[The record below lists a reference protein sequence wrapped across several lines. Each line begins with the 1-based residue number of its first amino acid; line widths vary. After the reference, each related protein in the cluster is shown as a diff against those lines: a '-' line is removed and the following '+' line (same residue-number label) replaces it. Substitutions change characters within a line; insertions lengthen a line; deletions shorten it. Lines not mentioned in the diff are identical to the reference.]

1 MISPAEFLIIK
12 RYLKP
17 KRKEGVLKVISIFSF
32 LGIGLGVAT
41 LIIVMSVMNGFRSE
55 LINKLLLFQPH
66 ISVYQFIDYDVTK
79 NKISKLLKNKNIQSK
94 SVNLTYSIQSLV
106 ITNNANK
113 GVVLRGLNKK
123 DFLNDQL
130 INKKI
135 IDGNIGKF
143 GNSYISIGS
152 NLAEQLG
159 VWVGNEIT
167 ILSSK
172 KESTPLGNL
181 PEQYTF
187 KVGSVYKSGI
197 YEFDNNYIIF
207 DISTSENFLSGY
219 VKDKNIEIR
228 LENPN
233 QAEVVKNSLSNEAF
247 QVFSWI
253 DNNKSFYDALLV
265 ERNVMFIILTLII
278 IVASFNIISGL
289 TILVK
294 NKTKEVAILKTLG
307 FSSYSINKIFFITG
321 STIGAAGT
329 IFGIL
334 LGVLF
339 SYYIENIRLFLSS
352 AFNIEIF
359 PAEIYFL
366 SQMPSEIH
374 WPTILVISLVSL
386 FITFLASIYP
396 SIKASKVNPIESL
409 KYE

>member
-79 NKISKLLKNKNIQSK
+79 NKISKLLQNKNIQSK
-94 SVNLTYSIQSLV
+94 SLNLTYSIQSLV

-159 VWVGNEIT
+159 VWVDNEIT

-219 VKDKNIEIR
+219 AKDKNIEIR

-233 QAEVVKNSLSNEAF
+233 QAEVVKNSLSDETF

-329 IFGIL
+329 TFGVF

-339 SYYIENIRLFLSS
+339 SYYVENIRLFLSS

>member
-159 VWVGNEIT
+159 VWVDNEIT

-233 QAEVVKNSLSNEAF
+233 QAEVVKNSLSNETF

-339 SYYIENIRLFLSS
+339 SYYVENIRLFLSS

-374 WPTILVISLVSL
+374 WPTIFAISLVSL

>member
-159 VWVGNEIT
+159 VWVDNEIT

-219 VKDKNIEIR
+219 AKDKNIEIR

-233 QAEVVKNSLSNEAF
+233 QAEVVKNSLSSETF

-329 IFGIL
+329 IFGVL

-339 SYYIENIRLFLSS
+339 SYYVENIRLFLSS

>member
-12 RYLKP
+12 MYLTP
-17 KRKEGVLKVISIFSF
+17 KRKEVVLKVISIFSF

-329 IFGIL
+329 IFGVL

-339 SYYIENIRLFLSS
+339 SYYVENIRLFLSS

>member
-17 KRKEGVLKVISIFSF
+17 KRKEGILKVISIFSF

-66 ISVYQFIDYDVTK
+66 ISVYQFSDFDLAK
-79 NKISKLLKNKNIQSK
+79 DKITELLKIQNIKSK
-94 SVNLTYSIQSLV
+94 KVNLTYSIQSLV

-123 DFLNDQL
+123 DFLNDEL
-130 INKKI
+130 VNKKI
-135 IDGNIGKF
+135 IDGNISKF
-143 GNSYISIGS
+143 GNNYISIGS

-159 VWVGNEIT
+159 VWVDKEIT

-187 KVGSVYKSGI
+187 KIGSVYKSGI

-207 DISTSENFLSGY
+207 DVSTSQDFLSGY
-219 VKDKNIEIR
+219 AKDKNIEIR
-228 LENPN
+228 LENPDL
-233 QAEVVKNSLSNEAF
+233 AEKVKNILSNQTF

-253 DNNKSFYDALLV
+253 DNNKSFYDALLI

-321 STIGAAGT
+321 STIGSAGT
-329 IFGIL
+329 VFGVL

-339 SYYIENIRLFLSS
+339 SNYIENIRLFLSS

-374 WPTILVISLVSL
+374 WPTIILISIVSL
-386 FITFLASIYP
+386 LITFLASIFP

>member
-1 MISPAEFLIIK
+1 LISPAEFLIIK

-17 KRKEGVLKVISIFSF
+17 KRKEGILKVISIFSF

-66 ISVYQFIDYDVTK
+66 ISVYQFSDFDLAK
-79 NKISKLLKNKNIQSK
+79 DKITELLKIQNIKSK
-94 SVNLTYSIQSLV
+94 KVNLTYSIQSLV

-123 DFLNDQL
+123 DFLNDEL
-130 INKKI
+130 LNKKI
-135 IDGNIGKF
+135 IDGNISKF
-143 GNSYISIGS
+143 GNNYISIGS

-159 VWVGNEIT
+159 VWVDKEIT

-187 KVGSVYKSGI
+187 KIGSVYKSGI

-207 DISTSENFLSGY
+207 DVSTSQDFLSGY
-219 VKDKNIEIR
+219 AKDKNIEIR
-228 LENPN
+228 LENPDL
-233 QAEVVKNSLSNEAF
+233 AEKVKNILSNQAF

-253 DNNKSFYDALLV
+253 DNNKSFYDALLI

-321 STIGAAGT
+321 STIGSAGT
-329 IFGIL
+329 VFGVL

-339 SYYIENIRLFLSS
+339 SNYIENIRLFLSS

-374 WPTILVISLVSL
+374 WPTIILISIVSL
-386 FITFLASIYP
+386 LITFLASIFP

>member
-17 KRKEGVLKVISIFSF
+17 KRKEGILKVISIFSF

-66 ISVYQFIDYDVTK
+66 ISVYQFSDFDLAK
-79 NKISKLLKNKNIQSK
+79 DKITELLKIQNIKSK
-94 SVNLTYSIQSLV
+94 KVNLTYSIQSLV

-123 DFLNDQL
+123 DFLNDEL
-130 INKKI
+130 VNKKI
-135 IDGNIGKF
+135 IDGNISKF
-143 GNSYISIGS
+143 GNNYISIGS

-159 VWVGNEIT
+159 VWVDKEIT

-187 KVGSVYKSGI
+187 KIGSVYKSGI

-207 DISTSENFLSGY
+207 DVSTSQDFLSGY
-219 VKDKNIEIR
+219 AKDKNIEIR
-228 LENPN
+228 LENPDL
-233 QAEVVKNSLSNEAF
+233 AEKVKNILSNQTF

-253 DNNKSFYDALLV
+253 DNNKSFYDALLI

-321 STIGAAGT
+321 STIGSAGT
-329 IFGIL
+329 VFGVL

-374 WPTILVISLVSL
+374 WPTIILISIVSL
-386 FITFLASIYP
+386 LITFLASIFP

>member
-17 KRKEGVLKVISIFSF
+17 KRKEGILKVISIFSF

-66 ISVYQFIDYDVTK
+66 ISVYQFSDFDFTED
-79 NKISKLLKNKNIQSK
+79 KINKLLKIQNIKSK
-94 SVNLTYSIQSLV
+94 KINLTYSIQSLV

-123 DFLNDQL
+123 DFLNDEL
-130 INKKI
+130 LNKKI
-135 IDGNIGKF
+135 IDGNISKF
-143 GNSYISIGS
+143 GNNYISIGS

-159 VWVGNEIT
+159 VWIDKEIT

-187 KVGSVYKSGI
+187 KIGSVYKSGI

-207 DISTSENFLSGY
+207 DVSTSQDFLSGY
-219 VKDKNIEIR
+219 AKDKNIEIR
-228 LENPN
+228 LENPDL
-233 QAEVVKNSLSNEAF
+233 AEKVKNILSNQTF

-253 DNNKSFYDALLV
+253 DNNKSFYDALLI

-321 STIGAAGT
+321 STIGSAGT
-329 IFGIL
+329 IFGVL

-374 WPTILVISLVSL
+374 WPTIILISIVSL
-386 FITFLASIYP
+386 LITFLASIFP

>member
-17 KRKEGVLKVISIFSF
+17 KRKEGILKVISIFSF

-66 ISVYQFIDYDVTK
+66 ISVYQFSDFDLTK
-79 NKISKLLKNKNIQSK
+79 DKINDLLKIQNIKSK
-94 SVNLTYSIQSLV
+94 KVNLTYSIQSLV

-123 DFLNDQL
+123 DFLNDEL
-130 INKKI
+130 LNKKI
-135 IDGNIGKF
+135 IDGNISKF
-143 GNSYISIGS
+143 GNNYISIGS

-159 VWVGNEIT
+159 VWVDKEIT

-187 KVGSVYKSGI
+187 KIGSVYKSGI

-207 DISTSENFLSGY
+207 DVSTSQDFLSGY
-219 VKDKNIEIR
+219 AKDKNIEIR
-228 LENPN
+228 LENPDL
-233 QAEVVKNSLSNEAF
+233 AEKVKNILSNQTF

-253 DNNKSFYDALLV
+253 DNNKSFYDALLI

-321 STIGAAGT
+321 STIGYAGT
-329 IFGIL
+329 VFGVL

-374 WPTILVISLVSL
+374 WPTIILISIVSL
-386 FITFLASIYP
+386 LITFLASIFP

>member
-17 KRKEGVLKVISIFSF
+17 KRKEGILKVISIFSF

-66 ISVYQFIDYDVTK
+66 ISVYQFSDFDLAK
-79 NKISKLLKNKNIQSK
+79 DKITELLKIQNIKSK
-94 SVNLTYSIQSLV
+94 KVNLTYSIQSLV

-123 DFLNDQL
+123 DFLNDEL
-130 INKKI
+130 LNKKI
-135 IDGNIGKF
+135 IDGNISKF
-143 GNSYISIGS
+143 GNNYISIGS

-159 VWVGNEIT
+159 VWVDKEIT

-187 KVGSVYKSGI
+187 KIGSVYKSGI

-207 DISTSENFLSGY
+207 DVSTSQDFLSGY
-219 VKDKNIEIR
+219 AKDKNIEIR
-228 LENPN
+228 LENPDL
-233 QAEVVKNSLSNEAF
+233 AEKVKNILSNQAF

-253 DNNKSFYDALLV
+253 DNNKSFYDAMLI

-321 STIGAAGT
+321 STIGSAGT
-329 IFGIL
+329 VFGVL

-374 WPTILVISLVSL
+374 WPTIILISIVSL
-386 FITFLASIYP
+386 LITFLASIFP

>member
-17 KRKEGVLKVISIFSF
+17 KRKEGILKVISIFSF

-66 ISVYQFIDYDVTK
+66 ISVYQFSDFDLAK
-79 NKISKLLKNKNIQSK
+79 DKINELLKIQNIKSK
-94 SVNLTYSIQSLV
+94 KVNLTYSIQSLV

-123 DFLNDQL
+123 DFLNDEL
-130 INKKI
+130 VNKKI
-135 IDGNIGKF
+135 IDGNISKF
-143 GNSYISIGS
+143 GNNYISIGS

-159 VWVGNEIT
+159 VWVDKEIT

-187 KVGSVYKSGI
+187 KIGSVYKSGI

-207 DISTSENFLSGY
+207 DVSTSQDFLSGY
-219 VKDKNIEIR
+219 AKDKNIEIR
-228 LENPN
+228 LENPDL
-233 QAEVVKNSLSNEAF
+233 AEKVKNILSNQTF

-253 DNNKSFYDALLV
+253 DNNKSFYDALLI

-321 STIGAAGT
+321 STIGSAGT
-329 IFGIL
+329 IFGVL

-374 WPTILVISLVSL
+374 WPTIILISIVSL
-386 FITFLASIYP
+386 LITFLASIFP

>member
-17 KRKEGVLKVISIFSF
+17 KRKEGILKVISIFSF

-66 ISVYQFIDYDVTK
+66 ISVYQFSDFDLTK
-79 NKISKLLKNKNIQSK
+79 DKINDLLKIQNIKSK
-94 SVNLTYSIQSLV
+94 KVNLTYSIQSLV

-123 DFLNDQL
+123 DFLNDEL
-130 INKKI
+130 LNKKI
-135 IDGNIGKF
+135 IDGNISKF
-143 GNSYISIGS
+143 GNNYISIGS

-159 VWVGNEIT
+159 VWVDKEIT

-187 KVGSVYKSGI
+187 KIGSVYKSGI

-207 DISTSENFLSGY
+207 DVSTSQDFLSGY
-219 VKDKNIEIR
+219 AKDKNIEIR
-228 LENPN
+228 LENPDL
-233 QAEVVKNSLSNEAF
+233 AEKVKNILSNQTF

-253 DNNKSFYDALLV
+253 DNNKSFYDALLI

-321 STIGAAGT
+321 STIGSAGT
-329 IFGIL
+329 VFGVL

-339 SYYIENIRLFLSS
+339 SNYIENIRLFLSS

-374 WPTILVISLVSL
+374 WPTIILISIVSL
-386 FITFLASIYP
+386 LITFLASIFP

>member
-17 KRKEGVLKVISIFSF
+17 KRKEGILKVISIFSF

-66 ISVYQFIDYDVTK
+66 ISVYQFSDFDLTK
-79 NKISKLLKNKNIQSK
+79 DKINDLLKIQNIKSK
-94 SVNLTYSIQSLV
+94 KVNLTYSIQSLV
-106 ITNNANK
+106 ITNNVNK

-123 DFLNDQL
+123 DFLNDEL
-130 INKKI
+130 VNKKI
-135 IDGNIGKF
+135 IDGNISKF
-143 GNSYISIGS
+143 GNNYISIGS

-159 VWVGNEIT
+159 VWVDKEIT

-187 KVGSVYKSGI
+187 KIGSVYKSGI

-207 DISTSENFLSGY
+207 DVSTSQDFLSGY
-219 VKDKNIEIR
+219 AKDKNIEIR
-228 LENPN
+228 LENPDL
-233 QAEVVKNSLSNEAF
+233 AEKVKNILSNQAF

-253 DNNKSFYDALLV
+253 DNNKSFYDALLI

-321 STIGAAGT
+321 STIGSAGT
-329 IFGIL
+329 VFGVL

-374 WPTILVISLVSL
+374 WPTIILISIVSL
-386 FITFLASIYP
+386 LITFLASIFP

>member
-17 KRKEGVLKVISIFSF
+17 KRKEGILKVISIFSF

-66 ISVYQFIDYDVTK
+66 ISVYQFSDFDLAK
-79 NKISKLLKNKNIQSK
+79 DKITELLKIQNIKSK
-94 SVNLTYSIQSLV
+94 KVNLTYSIQSLV

-123 DFLNDQL
+123 DFLNDEL
-130 INKKI
+130 LNKKI
-135 IDGNIGKF
+135 IDGNISKF
-143 GNSYISIGS
+143 GNNYISIGS

-159 VWVGNEIT
+159 VWVDKEIT

-187 KVGSVYKSGI
+187 KIGSVYKSGI

-207 DISTSENFLSGY
+207 DVSTSQDFLSGY
-219 VKDKNIEIR
+219 AKDKNIEIR
-228 LENPN
+228 LENPDL
-233 QAEVVKNSLSNEAF
+233 AEKVKNILSNQTF

-253 DNNKSFYDALLV
+253 DNNKSFYDALLI

-321 STIGAAGT
+321 STIGSAGT
-329 IFGIL
+329 IFGVL

-374 WPTILVISLVSL
+374 WPTIILISIVSL
-386 FITFLASIYP
+386 LITFLASIFP

>member
-66 ISVYQFIDYDVTK
+66 ISVYQFIDYDVAK

-94 SVNLTYSIQSLV
+94 SLNLTYSIQSLV

-159 VWVGNEIT
+159 VWVDNEVT

-233 QAEVVKNSLSNEAF
+233 QAEVVKNSLSNETF

-339 SYYIENIRLFLSS
+339 SYYVENIRLFLSS

>member
-17 KRKEGVLKVISIFSF
+17 KRKEGILKVISIFSF

-66 ISVYQFIDYDVTK
+66 ISVYQFSDFDLTK
-79 NKISKLLKNKNIQSK
+79 DKINDLLKIQNIKSK
-94 SVNLTYSIQSLV
+94 KVNLTYSIQSLV

-123 DFLNDQL
+123 DFLNDEL
-130 INKKI
+130 LNKKI
-135 IDGNIGKF
+135 IDGNISKF
-143 GNSYISIGS
+143 GNNYISIGS

-159 VWVGNEIT
+159 VWVDKEIT

-187 KVGSVYKSGI
+187 KIGSVYKSGI

-207 DISTSENFLSGY
+207 DVSTSQDFLSGY
-219 VKDKNIEIR
+219 AKDKNIEIR
-228 LENPN
+228 LENPDL
-233 QAEVVKNSLSNEAF
+233 AEKVKNILSNQAF

-253 DNNKSFYDALLV
+253 DNNKSFYDALLI

-321 STIGAAGT
+321 STIGSAGT
-329 IFGIL
+329 VFGVL

-374 WPTILVISLVSL
+374 WPTIILISIVSL
-386 FITFLASIYP
+386 LITFLASIFP

>member
-17 KRKEGVLKVISIFSF
+17 KRKEGILKVISIFSF

-66 ISVYQFIDYDVTK
+66 ISVYQFSDFDLTK
-79 NKISKLLKNKNIQSK
+79 DKINDLLKIQNIKSK
-94 SVNLTYSIQSLV
+94 KVNLTYSIQSLV

-123 DFLNDQL
+123 HFLNDEL
-130 INKKI
+130 LNKKI
-135 IDGNIGKF
+135 IDGNISKF
-143 GNSYISIGS
+143 GNNYISIGS

-159 VWVGNEIT
+159 VWVDKEIT

-187 KVGSVYKSGI
+187 KIGSVYKSGI

-207 DISTSENFLSGY
+207 DVSTSQDFLSGY
-219 VKDKNIEIR
+219 AKDKNIEIR
-228 LENPN
+228 LENPDL
-233 QAEVVKNSLSNEAF
+233 AEKVKNILSNQAF

-253 DNNKSFYDALLV
+253 DNNKSFYDALLI

-307 FSSYSINKIFFITG
+307 FSSYSINKIFFITC
-321 STIGAAGT
+321 STIRSARTVICG
-329 IFGIL
+329 L
-334 LGVLF
+334 L
-339 SYYIENIRLFLSS
+339 
-352 AFNIEIF
+352 
-359 PAEIYFL
+359 
-366 SQMPSEIH
+366 
-374 WPTILVISLVSL
+374 
-386 FITFLASIYP
+386 
-396 SIKASKVNPIESL
+396 
-409 KYE
+409 

>member
-17 KRKEGVLKVISIFSF
+17 KRKEGILKVISIFSF

-66 ISVYQFIDYDVTK
+66 ISVYQFSDFDLTK
-79 NKISKLLKNKNIQSK
+79 DKINDLLKIQNIKSK
-94 SVNLTYSIQSLV
+94 KVNLTYSIQSLV

-123 DFLNDQL
+123 DFLNDEL
-130 INKKI
+130 VNKKI
-135 IDGNIGKF
+135 IDGNISKF
-143 GNSYISIGS
+143 GNNYISIGS

-159 VWVGNEIT
+159 VWVDKEIT

-187 KVGSVYKSGI
+187 KIGSVYKSGI

-207 DISTSENFLSGY
+207 DVSTSQDFLSGY
-219 VKDKNIEIR
+219 AKDKNIEIR
-228 LENPN
+228 LENPDL
-233 QAEVVKNSLSNEAF
+233 AEKVKNILSNQTF
-247 QVFSWI
+247 QVLSWI
-253 DNNKSFYDALLV
+253 DNNKSFYDALLI

-321 STIGAAGT
+321 STIGSAGT
-329 IFGIL
+329 VFGVL

-374 WPTILVISLVSL
+374 WPTIILISIVSL
-386 FITFLASIYP
+386 LITFLASIFP

>member
-159 VWVGNEIT
+159 VWVDNEVT

-233 QAEVVKNSLSNEAF
+233 QAEVVKNSLSNETF

-339 SYYIENIRLFLSS
+339 SYYVENIRLFLSS

>member
-1 MISPAEFLIIK
+1 LISPAEFLIIK

-106 ITNNANK
+106 VTNNANK

-233 QAEVVKNSLSNEAF
+233 QAEVVKNSLSNETF

-339 SYYIENIRLFLSS
+339 SFYVENIRLFLSS

>member
-94 SVNLTYSIQSLV
+94 SLNLTYSIQSLV

-159 VWVGNEIT
+159 VWVDNEIT

-219 VKDKNIEIR
+219 AKDKNIEIR

-233 QAEVVKNSLSNEAF
+233 QAEVVKNSLSDETF

-339 SYYIENIRLFLSS
+339 SYYVENIRLFLSS

>member
-106 ITNNANK
+106 VTNNANK

-233 QAEVVKNSLSNEAF
+233 QAEVVKNSLSNETF
-247 QVFSWI
+247 QIFSWI

-329 IFGIL
+329 IFGIV

-339 SYYIENIRLFLSS
+339 SYYVENIRLFLSS

>member
-17 KRKEGVLKVISIFSF
+17 KRKEGILKVISIFSF

-66 ISVYQFIDYDVTK
+66 ISVYQFSDFDLTK
-79 NKISKLLKNKNIQSK
+79 DKINDLLKIQNIKSK
-94 SVNLTYSIQSLV
+94 KVNLTYSIQSLV

-123 DFLNDQL
+123 DFLNDEL
-130 INKKI
+130 VNKKI
-135 IDGNIGKF
+135 IDGNISKF
-143 GNSYISIGS
+143 GNNYISIGS

-159 VWVGNEIT
+159 VWVDKEIT

-187 KVGSVYKSGI
+187 KIGSVYKSGI

-207 DISTSENFLSGY
+207 DVSTSQDFLSGY
-219 VKDKNIEIR
+219 AKDKNIEIR
-228 LENPN
+228 LENPDL
-233 QAEVVKNSLSNEAF
+233 AEKVKNILSNQTF

-253 DNNKSFYDALLV
+253 DNNKSFYDALLI

-321 STIGAAGT
+321 STIGSAGT
-329 IFGIL
+329 VFGVL

-339 SYYIENIRLFLSS
+339 SNYIENIRLFLSS

-374 WPTILVISLVSL
+374 WPTIILISIVSIL
-386 FITFLASIYP
+386 ITFLASIFP

>member
-106 ITNNANK
+106 VTNNANK

-159 VWVGNEIT
+159 VWIGNEIT

-219 VKDKNIEIR
+219 AKDKNIEIR

-233 QAEVVKNSLSNEAF
+233 QADVVKNSLSDETF

-339 SYYIENIRLFLSS
+339 SFYVENIRLFLSS

>member
-159 VWVGNEIT
+159 VLVDNEVT

-233 QAEVVKNSLSNEAF
+233 QAEVVKNSLSDETF

-253 DNNKSFYDALLV
+253 DNNKSFYYALLV

-339 SYYIENIRLFLSS
+339 SYYVENIRLFLSS

>member
-1 MISPAEFLIIK
+1 LISPAEFLIIK

-17 KRKEGVLKVISIFSF
+17 KRKEGILKVISIFSF

-66 ISVYQFIDYDVTK
+66 ISVYQFSDFDLTK
-79 NKISKLLKNKNIQSK
+79 DKITELLKIQNIKSK
-94 SVNLTYSIQSLV
+94 KVNLTYSIQSLV

-123 DFLNDQL
+123 DFLNDEL
-130 INKKI
+130 LNKKI
-135 IDGNIGKF
+135 IDGNISKF
-143 GNSYISIGS
+143 GNNYISIGS

-159 VWVGNEIT
+159 VWIDKEIT

-187 KVGSVYKSGI
+187 KIGSVYKSGI

-207 DISTSENFLSGY
+207 DVSTSQDFLSGY
-219 VKDKNIEIR
+219 AKDKNIEIR
-228 LENPN
+228 LENPDL
-233 QAEVVKNSLSNEAF
+233 AEKVKNILSNQTF

-253 DNNKSFYDALLV
+253 DNNKSFYDALLI

-321 STIGAAGT
+321 STIGSAGT
-329 IFGIL
+329 VFGVL

-374 WPTILVISLVSL
+374 WPTIILISIVSL
-386 FITFLASIYP
+386 LITFLASIFP

>member
-17 KRKEGVLKVISIFSF
+17 KRKEGILKVISIFSF

-66 ISVYQFIDYDVTK
+66 ISVYQFSDFDLAK
-79 NKISKLLKNKNIQSK
+79 DKITELLKIQNIKSK
-94 SVNLTYSIQSLV
+94 KVNLTYSIQSLV

-123 DFLNDQL
+123 DFLNDEL
-130 INKKI
+130 LNKKI
-135 IDGNIGKF
+135 IDGNISKF
-143 GNSYISIGS
+143 GNNYISIGS

-159 VWVGNEIT
+159 VWVDKEIT

-187 KVGSVYKSGI
+187 KIGSVYKSGI

-207 DISTSENFLSGY
+207 DVSTSQDFLSGY
-219 VKDKNIEIR
+219 AKDKNIEIR
-228 LENPN
+228 LENPDL
-233 QAEVVKNSLSNEAF
+233 AEKVKNILSNQAF

-253 DNNKSFYDALLV
+253 DNNKSFYDALLI

-321 STIGAAGT
+321 STIGSAGT
-329 IFGIL
+329 VFGVL

-374 WPTILVISLVSL
+374 WPTIILISIVSL
-386 FITFLASIYP
+386 LITFLASIFP

>member
-1 MISPAEFLIIK
+1 LISPAEFLIIK

-17 KRKEGVLKVISIFSF
+17 KRKEGILKVISIFSF

-66 ISVYQFIDYDVTK
+66 ISVYQFSDFDLAK
-79 NKISKLLKNKNIQSK
+79 DKITELLKIQNIKSK
-94 SVNLTYSIQSLV
+94 KVNLTYSIQSLV

-123 DFLNDQL
+123 DFLNDEL
-130 INKKI
+130 LNKKI
-135 IDGNIGKF
+135 IDGNISKF
-143 GNSYISIGS
+143 GNNYISIGS

-159 VWVGNEIT
+159 VWIDKEIT

-187 KVGSVYKSGI
+187 KIGSVYKSGI

-207 DISTSENFLSGY
+207 DVSTSQDFLSGY
-219 VKDKNIEIR
+219 AKDKNIEIR
-228 LENPN
+228 LENPDL
-233 QAEVVKNSLSNEAF
+233 AEKVKNILSNQTF

-253 DNNKSFYDALLV
+253 DNNKSFYDALLI

-321 STIGAAGT
+321 STIGSAGT
-329 IFGIL
+329 VFGVL

-339 SYYIENIRLFLSS
+339 SNYIENIRLFLSS

-374 WPTILVISLVSL
+374 WPTIILISIVSL
-386 FITFLASIYP
+386 LITFLASIFP

>member
-17 KRKEGVLKVISIFSF
+17 KRKEGILKVISIFSF

-66 ISVYQFIDYDVTK
+66 ISIYQFSDFDLTK
-79 NKISKLLKNKNIQSK
+79 DKINDLLKIQNIKSK
-94 SVNLTYSIQSLV
+94 KVNLTYSIQSLV

-123 DFLNDQL
+123 DFLNDEL
-130 INKKI
+130 LNKKI
-135 IDGNIGKF
+135 IDGNISKF
-143 GNSYISIGS
+143 GNNYISIGS

-159 VWVGNEIT
+159 VWVDKEIT

-187 KVGSVYKSGI
+187 KIGSVYKSGI

-207 DISTSENFLSGY
+207 DVSTSQDFLSGY
-219 VKDKNIEIR
+219 AKDKNIEIR
-228 LENPN
+228 LENPDL
-233 QAEVVKNSLSNEAF
+233 AEKVKNILSNQTF

-253 DNNKSFYDALLV
+253 DNNKSFYDALLI

-321 STIGAAGT
+321 STIGSAGT
-329 IFGIL
+329 VFGVL

-339 SYYIENIRLFLSS
+339 SNYIENIRLFLSS

-374 WPTILVISLVSL
+374 WPTIILISIVSL
-386 FITFLASIYP
+386 LITFLASIFP

>member
-66 ISVYQFIDYDVTK
+66 ISVYQFTDYDVTK
-79 NKISKLLKNKNIQSK
+79 NKIFKLLKNKNIQSK
-94 SVNLTYSIQSLV
+94 SLNLTYSIQSLV

-159 VWVGNEIT
+159 VWVDNEIT

-233 QAEVVKNSLSNEAF
+233 QAEVVKNSLSDETF

-253 DNNKSFYDALLV
+253 DNNKSFYDALLI

-339 SYYIENIRLFLSS
+339 SYYVENIRLFLSS

>member
-159 VWVGNEIT
+159 VWVDNELT

-233 QAEVVKNSLSNEAF
+233 QAEVVKNSLSNETF

-329 IFGIL
+329 IFGVL

-339 SYYIENIRLFLSS
+339 SYYVENIRLFLSS

>member
-1 MISPAEFLIIK
+1 LISPAEFLIIK

-17 KRKEGVLKVISIFSF
+17 KRKEGILKVISIFSF

-66 ISVYQFIDYDVTK
+66 ISVYQFSDFDFTED
-79 NKISKLLKNKNIQSK
+79 KITKLLKIQNIKSK
-94 SVNLTYSIQSLV
+94 KINLTYSIQSLV

-123 DFLNDQL
+123 DFLNDEL
-130 INKKI
+130 VNKKI
-135 IDGNIGKF
+135 IDGNISKF
-143 GNSYISIGS
+143 GNNYISIGS

-159 VWVGNEIT
+159 VWVDKEIT

-187 KVGSVYKSGI
+187 KIGSVYKSGI

-207 DISTSENFLSGY
+207 DVSTSQDFLSGY
-219 VKDKNIEIR
+219 AKDKNIEIR
-228 LENPN
+228 LENPD
-233 QAEVVKNSLSNEAF
+233 QAEKVKNILSNQTF

-253 DNNKSFYDALLV
+253 DNNKSFYDALLI

-321 STIGAAGT
+321 STIGSAGT
-329 IFGIL
+329 IFGVL

-374 WPTILVISLVSL
+374 WPTIILISIVSL
-386 FITFLASIYP
+386 LITFLASIFP

>member
-123 DFLNDQL
+123 DFLNDRL

-233 QAEVVKNSLSNEAF
+233 QAEVVKNSLSNETF

-339 SYYIENIRLFLSS
+339 SFYVENIRLFLSS

>member
-17 KRKEGVLKVISIFSF
+17 KRKEGILKVISIFSF

-66 ISVYQFIDYDVTK
+66 ISVYQFSDFDLTK
-79 NKISKLLKNKNIQSK
+79 DKINDLLKIQNIKSK
-94 SVNLTYSIQSLV
+94 KVNLTYSIQSLV

-123 DFLNDQL
+123 DFLNDEL
-130 INKKI
+130 LNKKI
-135 IDGNIGKF
+135 IDGNISKF
-143 GNSYISIGS
+143 GNNYISIGS

-159 VWVGNEIT
+159 VWVDKEIT

-187 KVGSVYKSGI
+187 KIGSVYKSGI

-207 DISTSENFLSGY
+207 DVSTSQDFLSGY
-219 VKDKNIEIR
+219 AKDKNIEIR
-228 LENPN
+228 LENPDL
-233 QAEVVKNSLSNEAF
+233 AEKVKNILSNQAF

-253 DNNKSFYDALLV
+253 YNNKSFYDALLI

-321 STIGAAGT
+321 STIGSAGT
-329 IFGIL
+329 VFGVL

-339 SYYIENIRLFLSS
+339 SNYIENIRLFLSS

-374 WPTILVISLVSL
+374 WPTIILISIVSL
-386 FITFLASIYP
+386 LITFLASIFP

>member
-1 MISPAEFLIIK
+1 LISPAEFLIIK

-233 QAEVVKNSLSNEAF
+233 QAEVVKNSLSNETF

-339 SYYIENIRLFLSS
+339 SYYVENIRLFLSS

-374 WPTILVISLVSL
+374 WPTILIISLVSL

>member
-233 QAEVVKNSLSNEAF
+233 QAEVVKNSLSNETF

-321 STIGAAGT
+321 STIGSAGT
-329 IFGIL
+329 IFGVL

-374 WPTILVISLVSL
+374 WPTIILISIVSL
-386 FITFLASIYP
+386 LITFLASIFP

>member
-181 PEQYTF
+181 PEQYIF

-207 DISTSENFLSGY
+207 DVSTSQDFLSGY
-219 VKDKNIEIR
+219 AKDKNIEIR
-228 LENPN
+228 LENPD
-233 QAEVVKNSLSNEAF
+233 QAEKVKNILSNQTF

-253 DNNKSFYDALLV
+253 DNNKSFYDALLI

-321 STIGAAGT
+321 STIGSAGT
-329 IFGIL
+329 VFGVL

-339 SYYIENIRLFLSS
+339 SNYIENIRLFLSS

-374 WPTILVISLVSL
+374 WPTIILISLVSL
-386 FITFLASIYP
+386 LITFLASIFP